1 MCLQLVMIGF
11 SWRWRRGSSSS
22 IVAYVPLKIV
32 LLPIVV
38 MKTFNDQT
46 GARIRARREQMNIS
60 VDDLAQFVDINV
72 DTVSAIEEGK
82 QQASEVELTAISQF
96 LIVNDDYLT
105 GNISLADV
113 VEADNAATDVMV
125 AWIAERFRRLPN
137 QTVRQVV
144 YAEIKEI
151 IDVSS

>member
-1 MCLQLVMIGF
+1 
-11 SWRWRRGSSSS
+11 
-22 IVAYVPLKIV
+22 
-32 LLPIVV
+32 
-38 MKTFNDQT
+38 
-46 GARIRARREQMNIS
+46 MNIS